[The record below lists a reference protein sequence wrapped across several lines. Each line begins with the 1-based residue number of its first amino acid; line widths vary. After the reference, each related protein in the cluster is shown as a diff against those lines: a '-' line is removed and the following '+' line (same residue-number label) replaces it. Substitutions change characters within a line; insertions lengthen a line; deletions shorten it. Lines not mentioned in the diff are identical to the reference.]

1 MARPEAPLP
10 PAPAASSGP
19 GEYTRM
25 FNASSLPEPAPSAN
39 PPAAGVAATQKKSWL
54 PLILILAGLFL
65 LVLIVIVVFAFKK

>member
-1 MARPEAPLP
+1 
-10 PAPAASSGP
+10 
-19 GEYTRM
+19 M